1 MPIIPH
7 SDNLLQQLDDSIAVV
22 RKYSDNLL
30 ADPSLLHLQ
39 PRVKLS
45 TAGPTGVFIE
55 AVTQPGDK
63 LAALPETLDG
73 FSLRVRTATAQE
85 LVEGF
90 VPLSVWEGLALET
103 VPPIGYVP
111 PPVSLVSL
119 KEQQINTLIC
129 HVGPDSGWP
138 TLQPFLE
145 GTQSTLTVAM
155 YEFYASHI
163 LDTVT
168 KLGQNP
174 SHQMDMILQVDK
186 NDKTAEVT
194 LRSTWKNRLT
204 FVPASVKGPNRIFNN
219 SYHTKVAVRDSSA
232 FWVSSGNW
240 SPASQ
245 PTVPPGMEKTLY
257 SLGNR
262 EWHLLIEH
270 KPLAEMYE
278 KFIRYDM
285 EQASHVPPVPAAAP
299 TPQPDLLVPME
310 ALFPEAAVEQP
321 HPFLAKKMTFPGA
334 GIRVKPLMS
343 PDNYAQ
349 SVLDLI
355 QGAEH
360 SLYIQF
366 SYINAPFNELFD
378 QIITAISDKMNVV
391 PKIDVKVLV
400 SRNQKPDSA
409 EVLLT
414 RRDWKASMFRQQTSR
429 MHNKGILIDG
439 KIVVVGSNNW
449 SSDGTQ
455 YNRDTSLVLFSEDVY
470 RYFEEVFLFD
480 WEHLSKPFGSGSPVV
495 PELAPMTESTPLGML
510 RIPYQAW
517 FDE

>member
-1 MPIIPH
+1 MPAIPH
-7 SDNLLQQLDDSIAVV
+7 SDNLLKQLDDSIAVV

-30 ADPSLLHLQ
+30 ADPGLLHLQ
-39 PRVKLS
+39 PRVTLS
-45 TAGPTGVFIE
+45 AAGPTGVFIE
-55 AVTQPGDK
+55 AVTQPGNK
-63 LAALPETLDG
+63 LVALPATLDG
-73 FSLRVRTATAQE
+73 FTLRVRPATAQE

-90 VPLSVWEGLALET
+90 VQLSSWEGIAPET
-103 VPPIGYVP
+103 VPAIGYVP
-111 PPVSLVSL
+111 PPASLVSL
-119 KEQQINTLIC
+119 KEQHVNTLTC

-145 GTQSTLTVAM
+145 GTQRTLTLAM
-155 YEFYASHI
+155 YEFYAPHI
-163 LDTVT
+163 LETVT

-174 SHQMDMILQVDK
+174 SNQMDMILQVDK
-186 NDKTAEVT
+186 NDRTAEAT

-219 SYHTKVAVRDSSA
+219 SYHTKVAVRDSAA
-232 FWVSSGNW
+232 FWMSSGNW

-245 PTVPPGMEKTLY
+245 PTIPPGMEKTLY

-285 EQASHVPPVPAAAP
+285 EQANHLPPVPAAAP

-310 ALFPEAAVEQP
+310 ALLPEATLEQP
-321 HPFLAKKMTFPGA
+321 HPFAAKKMTFPGA

-349 SVLDLI
+349 GVLDLI

-360 SLYIQF
+360 SLYLQF
-366 SYINAPFNELFD
+366 SYINVPFNERFD
-378 QIITAISDKMNVV
+378 QIIAAITDKMNAV
-391 PKIDVKVLV
+391 PKIDVKVMV

-414 RRDWKASMFRQQTSR
+414 RRGWKASMFRQQTSR

-439 KIVVVGSNNW
+439 KITVVGSNNW

-470 RYFEEVFLFD
+470 RYFADVFLFD
-480 WEHLSKPFGSGSPVV
+480 WTNLSKPIGSGSPVV
-495 PELAPMTESTPLGML
+495 PEVARMGETTPLGMV